1 MLKLPKTSFDY
12 TFYLSIFHGIILH
25 SIAFQLKQ
33 IQFGHMFKSM
43 WSKCKRILKRKKL
56 IIFSSSILGNLIL
69 DTLQNYPKV
78 LFLFRYILGHGIV
91 HIWLPLTSNKSSL
104 GTCKHYVISLQKHIT
119 QKDKRRYFNKSIM
132 GKLFLAIHTKLA

>member
-1 MLKLPKTSFDY
+1 MLKLLKTSFDY
-12 TFYLSIFHGIILH
+12 TFCLIIFHGIILH

-56 IIFSSSILGNLIL
+56 IFFSSSILGNLIL

-78 LFLFRYILGHGIV
+78 LYLFKYILGHGIV
-91 HIWLPLTSNKSSL
+91 HI
-104 GTCKHYVISLQKHIT
+104 
-119 QKDKRRYFNKSIM
+119 
-132 GKLFLAIHTKLA
+132 